1 LEGVSKTQVP
11 PATFLGLRRTAWIEI
26 AIFFI
31 AMLVLD
37 YTVGHGIRF
46 FAVSPHPFWI
56 IVLLISIQ
64 YGTNEGVVTALIA
77 TLILL
82 SGNIPTQSVMQDR
95 FEYIIYLIKNP
106 LLWFAAAIFIGELRV
121 RQIKERDDL
130 RYSLSLAE
138 EREATIAESY
148 ESLKKIKESMELHIA
163 GEMQTAL
170 KAYQVFKKLESLSKE
185 EILLGAKDLMSV
197 LINPKKYSV
206 YALTTRG
213 FELITSE
220 GWEKKDS
227 FAEIFLST
235 TLLYREIAS
244 RQRVLCV
251 INLEDRDFLEN
262 EGVLAAPIFDP
273 EGGEVFGMIKVELIP
288 FLQLKV
294 TTIETLKLIGEW
306 IGKAY
311 SNRLAF
317 ERAKEASLLN
327 PQTLLFSPTFF
338 DYQRDF
344 ITALG
349 KRLNF
354 DVTLVKIILLNA
366 DELTIRDKLHAG
378 RLLNRVVKMALRSVD
393 RFNQPFEY
401 QKMGGEFAVLLPG
414 TTKESAQVVVER
426 MKERLA
432 EYPEAMSL
440 FRFEYHILALYE
452 HKEPTFKT
460 SSPEET

>member
-1 LEGVSKTQVP
+1 LEAVAKSHPQAP
-11 PATFLGLRRTAWIEI
+11 PTHFLGLRRTAWIEML
-26 AIFFI
+26 IFFSL
-31 AMLVLD
+31 MLVLD
-37 YTVGHGIRF
+37 YFFGHRDRF
-46 FAVSPHPFWI
+46 FTVSPHPFWI
-56 IVLLISIQ
+56 IVILISVQ
-64 YGTNEGVVTALIA
+64 YGTNEGVIAALIA
-77 TLILL
+77 TLLL
-82 SGNIPTQSVMQDR
+82 LFGNLPGQSVLQDR

-106 LLWFAAAIFIGELRV
+106 LLWFVASIFIGELRV
-121 RQIKERDDL
+121 RQIRERDDL
-130 RYSLSLAE
+130 RYALSLAE

-148 ESLKKIKESMELHIA
+148 ESLKKIKENMELHIA

-170 KAYQVFKKLESLSKE
+170 RAYQVFKKLESLSKE
-185 EILLGAKDLMSV
+185 EILLGAKDLMTV
-197 LINPKKYSV
+197 LVNPKKYSV

-213 FELITSE
+213 FEMIISE
-220 GWEKKDS
+220 GWEEKDS
-227 FAEIFLST
+227 FTELFLAT
-235 TLLYREIAS
+235 TVMYREIAS

-251 INLEDRDFLEN
+251 INLEDREILGN
-262 EGVLAAPIFDP
+262 EGVLAAPILDP
-273 EGGEVFGMIKVELIP
+273 EGGEVFGMLKIELIP

-311 SNRLAF
+311 SNKLAF

-354 DVTLVKIILLNA
+354 DVTLVKIVLTNA

-378 RLLNRVVKMALRSVD
+378 RLLNRVVKVALRAVD
-393 RFNQPFEY
+393 KFNQPFEY

-414 TTKESAQVVVER
+414 TSKENAHVVVQR
-426 MKERLA
+426 MKEHLT
-432 EYPEAMSL
+432 EYPEAMTL
-440 FRFEYHILALYE
+440 FHFEYHIIALYE
-452 HKEPTFKT
+452 HQVAP
-460 SSPEET
+460 